1 MSLVPAAQMFLQRK
15 EPAWL
20 VYVPVSGQYT
30 LLNRVLRGDALSL
43 VDLAQSAIV
52 PLGLAALA
60 LVLFSRTWSR
70 EAVLAGT

>member
-1 MSLVPAAQMFLQRK
+1 MSAQY
-15 EPAWL
+15 A
-20 VYVPVSGQYT
+20 

-52 PLGLAALA
+52 PLALAAVA

-70 EAVLAGT
+70 EAVLAGK